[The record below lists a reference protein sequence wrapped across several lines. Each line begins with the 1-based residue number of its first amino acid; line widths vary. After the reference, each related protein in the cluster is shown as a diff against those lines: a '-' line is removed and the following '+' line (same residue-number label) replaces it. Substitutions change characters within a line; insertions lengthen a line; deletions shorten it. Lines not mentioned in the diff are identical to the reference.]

1 MFIKNSEASVLVL
14 LLLSISIT
22 YETLKIKFFLKTRF
36 RAALLSYFRSV
47 VLGERGLKNKKIWWL
62 QKSSLFLENIMEHDW
77 STNVDTVVASKGIM
91 SA

>member
-1 MFIKNSEASVLVL
+1 MIIKVIKNLEASALAL

-62 QKSSLFLENIMEHDW
+62 QKSSLFLGNIMEHD
-77 STNVDTVVASKGIM
+77 
-91 SA
+91 

>member
-1 MFIKNSEASVLVL
+1 MIIKFIKNSEASVLVL

-47 VLGERGLKNKKIWWL
+47 VLGERELKNKKIWWL
-62 QKSSLFLENIMEHDW
+62 QKSIVS
-77 STNVDTVVASKGIM
+77 
-91 SA
+91 

>member
-1 MFIKNSEASVLVL
+1 MVSRIIKNSEEVSGLVL

-47 VLGERGLKNKKIWWL
+47 VLGERELKKEKIWWL
-62 QKSSLFLENIMEHDW
+62 GISSLFLENIMEID
-77 STNVDTVVASKGIM
+77 
-91 SA
+91 

>member
-1 MFIKNSEASVLVL
+1 MIIKVIKNLEASALAL

-62 QKSSLFLENIMEHDW
+62 QKSSLFLENIMEHD
-77 STNVDTVVASKGIM
+77 
-91 SA
+91 

>member
-1 MFIKNSEASVLVL
+1 MIIKVIKNLEASALAL

-62 QKSSLFLENIMEHDW
+62 QKSSLFLENVMEHD
-77 STNVDTVVASKGIM
+77 
-91 SA
+91 

>member
-1 MFIKNSEASVLVL
+1 MIIKVIKNSEASVLVL

-36 RAALLSYFRSV
+36 RAALLSYFRRV

-62 QKSSLFLENIMEHDW
+62 QKSSLFLGNIMEHD
-77 STNVDTVVASKGIM
+77 
-91 SA
+91 

>member
-1 MFIKNSEASVLVL
+1 MIIKFIKNSEASVLVL

-22 YETLKIKFFLKTRF
+22 YETLKIKFLLKTRF

-62 QKSSLFLENIMEHDW
+62 QKSSLFLGNIMEHD
-77 STNVDTVVASKGIM
+77 
-91 SA
+91 

>member
-1 MFIKNSEASVLVL
+1 MIIKVIKNSEASVLVL

-47 VLGERGLKNKKIWWL
+47 VLSERGLKNKKIWWL
-62 QKSSLFLENIMEHDW
+62 QKSSLFLENIMEHD
-77 STNVDTVVASKGIM
+77 
-91 SA
+91 

>member
-1 MFIKNSEASVLVL
+1 MIIKFIKNSEASVLVL

-62 QKSSLFLENIMEHDW
+62 QKSSLFLGNIMEHD
-77 STNVDTVVASKGIM
+77 
-91 SA
+91 

>member
-1 MFIKNSEASVLVL
+1 MIIKFIKNSEASVLVL

-36 RAALLSYFRSV
+36 RAALLSYFRRV

-62 QKSSLFLENIMEHDW
+62 QKSSLFLGNIMEHD
-77 STNVDTVVASKGIM
+77 
-91 SA
+91 

>member
-1 MFIKNSEASVLVL
+1 MIIKFIKNSEASVLVL

-62 QKSSLFLENIMEHDW
+62 QKSSLFLENIMEHD
-77 STNVDTVVASKGIM
+77 
-91 SA
+91 

>member
-1 MFIKNSEASVLVL
+1 MIIKFIKNSEASVLVL

-62 QKSSLFLENIMEHDW
+62 QKSSLFLENIMKHD
-77 STNVDTVVASKGIM
+77 
-91 SA
+91 

>member
-1 MFIKNSEASVLVL
+1 MIIRIIKNSEVSVLVL

-62 QKSSLFLENIMEHDW
+62 QKSSLFLGNIMEHD
-77 STNVDTVVASKGIM
+77 
-91 SA
+91 